1 MSKES
6 RKENDLTSDEVAH
19 VQPASELKLWVKT
32 TAEKRL
38 WSSE

>member
-19 VQPASELKLWVKT
+19 VQTASELKLWVKP